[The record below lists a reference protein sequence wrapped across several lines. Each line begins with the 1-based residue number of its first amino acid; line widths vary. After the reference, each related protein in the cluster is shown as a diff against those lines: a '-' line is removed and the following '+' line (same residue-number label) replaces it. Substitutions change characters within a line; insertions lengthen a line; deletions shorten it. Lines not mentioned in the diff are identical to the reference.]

1 MRRMRLR
8 HLATITNSNVD
19 KVTSNRRSA
28 LNQSNPQSSK
38 ILCLRHAYRGTNTTP
53 PAPCPGK
60 TLTNQLVADVRAVD
74 LNHRKRAAV
83 SIVPLPEQL
92 DAPTFHDL
100 GEPMLRP
107 LGQFGFVS
115 ALTVDLRSVD
125 VENAH
130 GLRPAGQPQPY
141 RISVPDPDF
150 RRLAGQHA
158 KHDLNDNVAVHH
170 HLQSLWNTDRHD
182 PDRSAGL
189 IRIVGSSCEDN
200 SARLVERPTMR
211 GWASP
216 FGPGCRQS

>member
-1 MRRMRLR
+1 MTASMAKSGPLMADVDTVARCVRRAAEGRRAVEWRLSAQTVGGR
-8 HLATITNSNVD
+8 RRD
-19 KVTSNRRSA
+19 VT
-28 LNQSNPQSSK
+28 
-38 ILCLRHAYRGTNTTP
+38 G
-53 PAPCPGK
+53 
-60 TLTNQLVADVRAVD
+60 LTRDQLVADVRAVD

-100 GEPMLRP
+100 GEPMLRL

-170 HLQSLWNTDRHD
+170 HLQSLRNTDRHD

-200 SARLVERPTMR
+200 SVCLVERPTMR
-211 GWASP
+211 GWTSP